1 MEKLVKVVG
10 HIGFADMAL
19 FAYVFASL
27 NSIYQVVCCGYLS
40 RYKAL
45 DFKELD
51 CPIVLIWV
59 VLFFVS
65 FWIDISMSSYA
76 YKEYDDDEDRKEFA
90 NVIVF
95 SVVSNSIA
103 WIANSIYLS
112 VFLFA

>member
-27 NSIYQVVCCGYLS
+27 NSIYQVVCCGYFN
-40 RYKAL
+40 RYRGL
-45 DFKELD
+45 DFKVHGEG
-51 CPIVLIWV
+51 VLMMWV
-59 VLFFVS
+59 ALFVVS
-65 FWIDISMSSYA
+65 FLIGNMMSLEA
-76 YKEYDDDEDRKEFA
+76 YDEYKDSKEFSNA
-90 NVIVF
+90 TVF

-112 VFLFA
+112 VLLFA

>member
-27 NSIYQVVCCGYLS
+27 NSIYQVVCCGYFN
-40 RYKAL
+40 RYRGL
-45 DFKELD
+45 DFKVHGEG
-51 CPIVLIWV
+51 VLMMWV
-59 VLFFVS
+59 ALFVVS
-65 FWIDISMSSYA
+65 FLIGNMMSLEA
-76 YKEYDDDEDRKEFA
+76 YDEYEDSKEFSNA
-90 NVIVF
+90 TVF

-112 VFLFA
+112 VLLFA